1 MNYEQLGLFY
11 LGKRYDTAARARTA
25 DPVLYDSSDLLTHA
39 VCIGMTGSGK
49 TGLGIALIEEAAI
62 DGLPVLAIDPKGD
75 LANLMLTFPGLS
87 AAEFAPWV
95 NPDEARA
102 QQLTTEAFAEKEA
115 ARWKAGLAE
124 WDEDGARIARLRAA
138 ADVAVYT
145 PGSRAGLPLSI
156 LETFNVPPRAVLDEP
171 ELLASRVQS
180 VATSILALAGVTG
193 DPTTS
198 REHVLVSTL
207 LMDAWRQNRNLDLA
221 TLIGHVQSPPVTKIG
236 VLELESFY
244 PAGDRFALAMRL
256 NNVLAAP
263 GFATWM
269 EGEPLDVA
277 KLLYT
282 PSGKPRVAVVSI
294 AHLGDAERMFFL
306 ALLLEQVLAWVRAQR
321 GTTSLRAL
329 FYMDEL
335 FGFLPPTANP
345 PSKMPL
351 LTLLKQ
357 ARAFGLGCVLAT
369 QNPVDLDYKALSN
382 AGTWFLGRLQTERD
396 KARVLDG
403 LEGVAA
409 GSGQGFDRAGLDT
422 LLSGLEKRVFL
433 LHNVHDAAPITFQS
447 RWALSYLRGPMGRDE
462 IRTLMDPHRATAP
475 TAPAM
480 PASPAS
486 AASPAAHVAPAP
498 VSAAATSAAAVPVAT
513 RPILPPDVPQY
524 FAPGAG
530 DLWVPM
536 LVGAARVSY
545 SDAKLKLDETN
556 DIVMWTPLVDGP
568 VAADWENAEPADFA
582 VDALQREAPP
592 AGAYAPLP
600 AAASKP
606 KSFTG
611 WTKDFSSWAARSQS
625 VELFRS
631 TKTGLTSHPGETEA
645 GFRVRASHD
654 VREARD
660 EAVAALR
667 KKYASKVAALEE
679 KIRKAGLAVT
689 KEEQQATESKF
700 TTAVSVG
707 ASVLG
712 ALFGRK
718 VVSATNAGRV
728 ATAARG
734 MSRIGRESQD
744 VERAKANEAAL
755 LEQKAELDA
764 TIAAEVKALQ
774 DEWSTDGEAF
784 ESVVV
789 KPKRGGVQVQLV
801 ALVWRP
807 E

>member
-124 WDEDGARIARLRAA
+124 WDEDGARIARLKAA

-145 PGSRAGLPLSI
+145 PGSRAGLPLSV

-171 ELLASRVQS
+171 ELL
-180 VATSILALAGVTG
+180 G
-193 DPTTS
+193 DA
-198 REHVLVSTL
+198 R
-207 LMDAWRQNRNLDLA
+207 RQNHNLDRAPL
-221 TLIGHVQSPPVTKIG
+221 LGHAKSPPVPKIG

-244 PAGDRFALAMRL
+244 PAADRFALAMRL
-256 NNVLAAP
+256 NNLLAAP
-263 GFATWM
+263 GFATWL

-321 GTTSLRAL
+321 GTTSLRAV

-369 QNPVDLDYKALSN
+369 QTPVDLDYKALSN

-433 LHNVHDAAPITFQS
+433 LHNVHDGAPITFQS

-462 IRTLMDPHRATAP
+462 IRTLMDPHRAPAA
-475 TAPAM
+475 APAASA
-480 PASPAS
+480 PATPSAAAAATPAVAAVA
-486 AASPAAHVAPAP
+486 AASPTP
-498 VSAAATSAAAVPVAT
+498 AAAAPPAV

-530 DLWVPM
+530 DTWVPM

-545 SDAKLKLDETN
+545 TDAKLKLDETN

-568 VAADWENAEPADFA
+568 VAADWEHAEPADFA
-582 VDALQREAPP
+582 VDALKREAPP

-645 GFRVRASHD
+645 AFRVRAAHD
-654 VREARD
+654 AREARD

-667 KKYASKVAALEE
+667 KKYATKVAALDE
-679 KIRKAGLAVT
+679 KIRKAGVAIS

-728 ATAARG
+728 ASAARG
-734 MSRIGRESQD
+734 MGKIGRESQD

-764 TIAAEVKALQ
+764 TIAAEVQALQ